1 MVNHMP
7 IHESFLKKGAPS
19 NHASHDPLNIET
31 YGDDWGSS
39 IKKTY
44 GIMWVMWGHTSHL
57 WDWGL
62 HREF

>member
-39 IKKTY
+39 IKKNL
-44 GIMWVMWGHTSHL
+44 WVYVGNVGAYQPSL
-57 WDWGL
+57 GL
-62 HREF
+62 GVT